1 MPPRRRRKSEPL
13 DYMSIRLDADVKAA
27 LLALAESQER
37 SLSWI
42 ANKALKQW
50 VQQHAAEIAAAKRDL
65 EKK

>member
-1 MPPRRRRKSEPL
+1 
-13 DYMSIRLDADVKAA
+13 
-27 LLALAESQER
+27 
-37 SLSWI
+37 LSWI